1 MAVFSEEKRKA
12 KRIPVRLELQIS
24 KLFRQAEIEE
34 IETAVPI
41 EVTDVSR
48 GGIGFTSKGNFPLDY
63 YFNAKLELGDSDS
76 VLYCVVQIIR
86 KLDKD
91 DGTYSYGGIFI
102 GMASVLNYIFDDF
115 ERRAEENGTI

>member
-1 MAVFSEEKRKA
+1 MADFIEEKRKA
-12 KRIPVRLELQIS
+12 KRIPVKLELQVS
-24 KLFRQAEIEE
+24 KLFKQAEIEE
-34 IETAVPI
+34 IATAVPI

-48 GGIGFTSKGNFPLDY
+48 GGIGFKSEGNFPLDY

-86 KLDKD
+86 KLERE
-91 DGTYSYGGIFI
+91 DGLTSYGCIFI

-115 ERRAEENGTI
+115 EKRAELNEAK